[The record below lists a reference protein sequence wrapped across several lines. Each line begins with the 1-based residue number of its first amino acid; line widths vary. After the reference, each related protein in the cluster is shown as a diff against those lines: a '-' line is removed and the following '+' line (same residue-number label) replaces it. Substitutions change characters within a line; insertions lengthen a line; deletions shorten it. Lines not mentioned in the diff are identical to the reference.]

1 MGTPSLLAAQSRQV
15 IEAVNQSSSA
25 FYRRIEGGFVAD
37 NGSATAGWVVTLSI
51 DLTASIGYAPVGA
64 VATAAGTAVGLT
76 NTFDADGG
84 AASAYGAVVADIS
97 TGTASLDAYWTAA
110 DASSALTNAE
120 ISAAVGHDN
129 WVRLCDVFTDV
140 TGATAATY
148 TIDYNNRSGAPAAEF
163 DGGLAL
169 TEEDYNG

>member
-25 FYRRIEGGFVAD
+25 FYRRIEGGFAAV
-37 NGSATAGWVVTLSI
+37 NGSSATAGWVVTLSI
-51 DLTASIGYAPVGA
+51 DVTAYIAYAPSGA
-64 VATAAGTAVGLT
+64 VAAAASTEALA

-97 TGTASLDAYWTAA
+97 TGTAVWDAYWTAA

-140 TGATAATY
+140 TGASAATY